1 MHLYIVVDCKTENC
15 RTVHV
20 LMHLGEKG
28 KTPAKV
34 EYWIAYPLMVPC
46 PTCGR
51 IYDYSDAEDKFWQ
64 KELPSP
70 PLGYSDRLA
79 PPPVHNAFPSAEN

>member
-34 EYWIAYPLMVPC
+34 EYWMACPLIVDC
-46 PTCGR
+46 PTCAR
-51 IYDYSDAEDKFWQ
+51 TYDYSDAENKFWQ

-70 PLGYSDRLA
+70 PLGYSNRLA
-79 PPPVHNAFPSAEN
+79 SPSVQNEFISEEN